1 MDYIKRDIYLQKL
14 IDRKENGEV
23 KVITGP
29 RRSGKSWLLGKIY
42 YDYLLSTGVQKSQI
56 IFLSL
61 DIEDIFNEKVN
72 DLRNP
77 EKLKA
82 YLREHITDS
91 ECQYYV
97 MLDEVQEVDGFERIV
112 NGLNSRGN
120 IDIYVTGSNSR
131 FLSSDINTIFR
142 GRGDE
147 VQVYPLSF
155 KEFIQGRPESMRDLW
170 LEYYT
175 YGGMPA
181 LLQRRTPEQKISYLN
196 RLWEKTYIADVIDRQ
211 KIRNR
216 EALECIVDT
225 LCSSIGS
232 LTNPSRIANTLKSV
246 RGVNISSQTVGDYLG
261 FLKDAFLFEDAK
273 RYDIKGRKYFES
285 IKKYYAVDVGLRNV
299 RLNFRQ
305 QEPNHIMENVVFNE
319 LKVRGYSVDVGVVT
333 KRRMI
338 NGKSGY
344 SNLEIDFIATNGIE
358 KYYIQSAYEM
368 SEEGKRTQ
376 ETASLN
382 NIDDSFRKI
391 VIVGNDIARYM
402 DDKGIL
408 YISLMDFLQ
417 GGGLDNIL

>member
-14 IDRKENGEV
+14 IDRRENGEV

-29 RRSGKSWLLGKIY
+29 RRCGKSWLLGKIY
-42 YDYLLSTGVQKSQI
+42 CDYLLSVGIQKSQI
-56 IFLSL
+56 VFLSF
-61 DIEDIFNEKVN
+61 DVDDSFDETNN
-72 DLRNP
+72 DLRDP
-77 EKLKA
+77 ERLKA
-82 YLREHITDS
+82 YFRSQIKEESL
-91 ECQYYV
+91 QYYV
-97 MLDEVQEVDGFERIV
+97 MLDEVQEVEGFERIV

-120 IDIYVTGSNSR
+120 IDVYVTGSNSR

-147 VQVYPLSF
+147 IQVYPLSF
-155 KEFIQGRPESMRDLW
+155 NEFIQDRPESIHDLW

-181 LLQRRTPEQKISYLN
+181 LRHRKTAEQKIAYLN
-196 RLWEKTYIADVIDRQ
+196 RLWTKTYISDVVDRH

-225 LCSSIGS
+225 LCSSVGS
-232 LTNPSRIANTLKSV
+232 LTNPSKIANTLKSV
-246 RGVNISSQTVGDYLG
+246 RNVNISSQTVDDYLG
-261 FLKDAFLFEDAK
+261 YLRDAFLFEDAK
-273 RYDIKGRKYFES
+273 RYDVKGRKYFES
-285 IKKYYAVDVGLRNV
+285 IKKYYAVDVGLRNA

-305 QEPNHIMENVVFNE
+305 QEPSHIMENVIFNE
-319 LKVRGYSVDVGVVT
+319 LKIRGYSADVGVVT
-333 KRRMI
+333 KRQMV

-358 KYYIQSAYEM
+358 KYYIQSAYQIPD
-368 SEEGKRTQ
+368 EEKRKQ

-391 VIVGNDIARYM
+391 VITGSDIARYM

-408 YISLMDFLQ
+408 YISLFDFLQ
-417 GGGLDNIL
+417 GGSLDKLI

>member
-14 IDRKENGEV
+14 IDRRDNGDV

-29 RRSGKSWLLGKIY
+29 RRCGKSWLLNRIY
-42 YDYLLSTGVQKSQI
+42 YDYLLSTGIQKSQI
-56 IFLSL
+56 IFLSF
-61 DIEDIFNEKVN
+61 DVEDSFDETNN
-72 DLRNP
+72 DLLDSER
-77 EKLKA
+77 LKA
-82 YLREHITDS
+82 YFREHITDS
-91 ECQYYV
+91 TIQYYV
-97 MLDEVQEVDGFERIV
+97 MLDEVQEVKGFERIV
-112 NGLNSRGN
+112 NGLNYHDN
-120 IDIYVTGSNSR
+120 IDVYVTGSNSH

-155 KEFIQGRPESMRDLW
+155 KEFIQGRTESIHDLW

-181 LLQRRTPEQKISYLN
+181 LLHRHTPEQKISYLN
-196 RLWEKTYIADVIDRQ
+196 RLWEKTYMADVVDRH

-232 LTNPSRIANTLKSV
+232 LTNPSKIANTLKSV
-246 RGVNISSQTVGDYLG
+246 RQVNISSQTVDDYLG
-261 FLKDAFLFEDAK
+261 YLKDALLFEDAK
-273 RYDIKGRKYFES
+273 RYNIKGRKYFES
-285 IKKYYAVDVGLRNV
+285 IKKYYAVDVGLRNA

-333 KRRMI
+333 KRQMI

-368 SEEGKRTQ
+368 SDEDKRKQ
-376 ETASLN
+376 ETTSLN
-382 NIDDSFRKI
+382 NVDDSFRKI
-391 VIVGNDIARYM
+391 IIVGNDIARYM
-402 DDKGIL
+402 DNDGIL

-417 GGGLDNIL
+417 GGSLDKLI